1 MFGTRVMR
9 LVLVSLML
17 CSGVMAKSL
26 DLSSDK
32 LKDTSIASLPERTL
46 TIGVVE
52 NVAPLTT
59 HFGDAYHGL
68 LVDIFMRSYE
78 KSDYSDWKIKFVPY
92 VDRHDA
98 IDDIAV
104 GKLDF
109 LLGDFAFNGLDDVA
123 DFSSSFPVYIDE
135 FVVVT
140 KSAPKSLAVIFSIIW
155 DDLLKSVLILSLLL
169 MVIFSVLLYI
179 FESNVH
185 PHMKDAGF
193 IEKSSYSFFMVAA
206 CYLRDLVYDPATNSG
221 RILMSIWMVISIFL
235 ITVITSI
242 VTTSVI
248 TLTHFNES
256 NITSLKQV
264 TNQKIGYIDLE
275 VAFAHA
281 IQVLPSQP
289 VSFAGY
295 PEMVDA
301 VINGEIRFGLGSKLL
316 LTEKLNQFP
325 DLRNKISLSSL
336 AVGYEGFVILYSSK
350 HPERTK
356 VYNNILNSYRERI
369 NDGTLFHLC
378 ERYVDHPEHC
388 NYY

>member
-1 MFGTRVMR
+1 MFISNITH
-9 LVLVSLML
+9 LLIVSLML
-17 CSGVMAKSL
+17 WSGAMAKEIH
-26 DLSSDK
+26 LSSDK
-32 LKDTSIASLPERTL
+32 VNDGTIAVLPDQVL
-46 TIGVVE
+46 TVGVVE
-52 NVAPLTT
+52 DVAPLTT
-59 HFGDAYHGL
+59 NFGGDYHGL
-68 LVDIFMRSYE
+68 LVDIFMRSHE

-92 VDRHDA
+92 ADRHDA
-98 IDDIAV
+98 IDDIAA

-109 LLGDFAFNGLDDVA
+109 LLGDFAFNGLDSVTE
-123 DFSSSFPVYIDE
+123 FSSSFPVYIDE

-140 KSAPKSLAVIFSIIW
+140 KSASKSLAVIFSIIW
-155 DDLLKSVLILSLLL
+155 DDLLKSVLGLSLLL
-169 MVIFSVLLYI
+169 IIIFSVLLYI
-179 FESNVH
+179 FESHVH
-185 PHMKDAGF
+185 PHMKDASL

-206 CYLRDLVYDPATNSG
+206 CYLRDLVYEPATNAG
-221 RILMSIWMVISIFL
+221 RILMSIWMIISIFL

-256 NITSLKQV
+256 NITSLSQI

-281 IQVLPSQP
+281 IEVLPSQP
-289 VSFAGY
+289 VPFAGY

-301 VINGEIRFGLGSKLL
+301 VINGDIQFGLGSKLL
-316 LTEKLNQFP
+316 LTEKLKRFP
-325 DLRNKISLSSL
+325 ELRDKVSLSSL

-350 HPERTK
+350 HPDRSK
-356 VYNNILNSYRERI
+356 VYDNILNSYRGRI

-378 ERYVDHPEHC
+378 ERYVDYPEHC